1 MSYDPN
7 EYRHAADESNY
18 TQLQQ
23 KGIVSS
29 KLHSI
34 NDETNENVYYTP
46 QETEAARTA
55 SFINKVYGLMT
66 LGLFLTAFI
75 AHSAFHYIPIERLA
89 RIMMPCIIAEFIIVM
104 VLSFAATKL
113 SPTAAL
119 LCFVG
124 YAALNG
130 ISLSTIF
137 YAYRAGSIAQAF
149 FITGGTFGLMS
160 LYGLVTKRDL
170 TSLGNLL
177 VMALL
182 GIIIAGI
189 VNIFLKSTG
198 LDLILSI
205 LGVLIFVGL
214 TAYDTQKIKKIND
227 MGINH
232 TGLAIIAALSLYL
245 DFINLFLYI
254 LRLFG
259 RRK

>member
-7 EYRHAADESNY
+7 EYRRAADETIY
-18 TQLQQ
+18 
-23 KGIVSS
+23 VP
-29 KLHSI
+29 
-34 NDETNENVYYTP
+34 P
-46 QETEAARTA
+46 QEKEAVRTA

-75 AHSAFHYIPIERLA
+75 AHSVFNYIPLETLA
-89 RIMMPCIIAEFIIVM
+89 RVIVPCLVGEIILVI
-104 VLSFAATKL
+104 VLSVAVTKL
-113 SPTAAL
+113 SPAAAF
-119 LCFVG
+119 LCFIG

-130 ISLSTIF
+130 VTLSTLF
-137 YAYRAGSIAQAF
+137 YSYRMGSIAQAF
-149 FITGGTFGLMS
+149 FITGGTFGVMS

-177 VMALL
+177 LMGLL
-182 GIIIAGI
+182 GLIITSI
-189 VNIFLKSTG
+189 VNIFLKSSAVELVT
-198 LDLILSI
+198 SV
-205 LGVLIFVGL
+205 LGIIIFVGL

-254 LRLFG
+254 LRLLG

>member
-18 TQLQQ
+18 SPLQQ

-29 KLHSI
+29 KLQSI
-34 NDETNENVYYTP
+34 SNETNENAYTP

-75 AHSAFHYIPIERLA
+75 AHSAFHYIPIETLA
-89 RIMMPCIIAEFIIVM
+89 RIMMPCIIAEFILVL

-113 SPTAAL
+113 PSGAAFL
-119 LCFVG
+119 GFIG

-177 VMALL
+177 IMALL
-182 GIIIAGI
+182 GLIIASI

-198 LDLILSI
+198 
-205 LGVLIFVGL
+205 GVLIFVGL

-232 TGLAIIAALSLYL
+232 TGLAVIAALSLYL

-254 LRLFG
+254 LRLLG
-259 RRK
+259 RKK

>member
-7 EYRHAADESNY
+7 EYRRAADESNY
-18 TQLQQ
+18 SPLQQ
-23 KGIVSS
+23 KAIVSS

-34 NDETNENVYYTP
+34 SDEANENVYTP
-46 QETEAARTA
+46 QEAQAVQTA

-75 AHSAFHYIPIERLA
+75 AHSAFHYIPLETLA
-89 RIMMPCIIAEFIIVM
+89 RIMMPCIIAEFVLVM

-113 SPTAAL
+113 PSAAAF
-119 LCFVG
+119 LCFIG

-182 GIIIAGI
+182 GIIIASI

-254 LRLFG
+254 LRLLG
-259 RRK
+259 RKK

>member
-1 MSYDPN
+1 
-7 EYRHAADESNY
+7 
-18 TQLQQ
+18 
-23 KGIVSS
+23 
-29 KLHSI
+29 
-34 NDETNENVYYTP
+34 
-46 QETEAARTA
+46 
-55 SFINKVYGLMT
+55 MT

-89 RIMMPCIIAEFIIVM
+89 RIMMPCIIAEFVLVM

-113 SPTAAL
+113 SSGAAF
-119 LCFVG
+119 LCFIG

-189 VNIFLKSTG
+189 VMALLGIIIAGIVNIFLKSTG

-205 LGVLIFVGL
+205 LGVFIFVGL
-214 TAYDTQKIKKIND
+214 TAYDTQKIKRIND

-245 DFINLFLYI
+245 DFVNLFLYI
-254 LRLFG
+254 LRFTG

>member
-7 EYRHAADESNY
+7 EYRRAADETIY
-18 TQLQQ
+18 
-23 KGIVSS
+23 VP
-29 KLHSI
+29 
-34 NDETNENVYYTP
+34 P
-46 QETEAARTA
+46 QEKEAAQTA

-89 RIMMPCIIAEFIIVM
+89 RIMMPCIIAEFVLVM

-113 SPTAAL
+113 SSGAAF
-119 LCFVG
+119 LCFIG

-149 FITGGTFGLMS
+149 FSTGGTFGLMS

-170 TSLGNLL
+170 TSFGNLL
-177 VMALL
+177 IMALL
-182 GIIIAGI
+182 GLVIAGI

-205 LGVLIFVGL
+205 RGVLIFVGL
-214 TAYDTQKIKKIND
+214 TAYDTQKIKQIND

-245 DFINLFLYI
+245 DFVNLFLYI
-254 LRLFG
+254 LRFTG